1 MDFRKDDYYSIEQS
15 YMEFLHSSLGVGYEY
30 TVDDLRSDADSSLHA
45 LDDLIQMLIQAG
57 NLMDL
62 REEYQDY
69 QRYVRKEGRGRII
82 GGGFGLTNAIEGMA
96 IAGAANMGIGAIHSI
111 FNGIGSLM
119 DNIKRSRDE
128 ANLYKQVRKGIYGI
142 VYLDF
147 LNMFYLM
154 YEIAGIEF
162 FYSQEKTER
171 AMKLLR
177 SMNRGEIPQEDG
189 PQEMVRILYYAPHE
203 KKFFDAAGHMLGYT
217 KELYRYAE
225 YMGQDDFCH
234 NLKRSVSMAKNSGSI
249 FGEKT
254 PEMMKRYGKDR
265 GFLYFVEH
273 PDKSIITGISDM
285 LGSMDYEVRDKITYY
300 MMFPFPSAGEIHFTH
315 EYTADVE
322 PDEKIL
328 TFIWSAQKP
337 DYGLT
342 FTDKAFYIYFKG
354 KTQRYEYDPSWKFT
368 VVYLRSSDDGSLRW
382 NDKGLLLMRYMT
394 KESCEA
400 MEYLIHYILLRIY
413 YGPKPILSPKIKIIR
428 NPSKTRDQKSLPSLA
443 GHVLGIARGDA
454 FRKFY
459 VDKLGA
465 EEAARVYLEHYNETP
480 GEKVQRLLFTENKW
494 AIGPQS
500 YIHTEKNPGSLQYG
514 IDQENEYFKA
524 NFHFASGEVV
534 HATFGS
540 DKWPNRNMY
549 MTNKCIYLLHHEEK
563 KGFFSSST
571 VAKID
576 RVSYR
581 DINDVKMSHG
591 KSNHVTRI
599 YFNGEEVVSS
609 NGMDDERD
617 ANLAFQVFVLVI
629 MCFKD
634 NV

>member
-1 MDFRKDDYYSIEQS
+1 M
-15 YMEFLHSSLGVGYEY
+15 
-30 TVDDLRSDADSSLHA
+30 
-45 LDDLIQMLIQAG
+45 
-57 NLMDL
+57 
-62 REEYQDY
+62 
-69 QRYVRKEGRGRII
+69 
-82 GGGFGLTNAIEGMA
+82 
-96 IAGAANMGIGAIHSI
+96 
-111 FNGIGSLM
+111 
-119 DNIKRSRDE
+119 
-128 ANLYKQVRKGIYGI
+128 
-142 VYLDF
+142 
-147 LNMFYLM
+147 
-154 YEIAGIEF
+154 
-162 FYSQEKTER
+162 
-171 AMKLLR
+171 
-177 SMNRGEIPQEDG
+177 
-189 PQEMVRILYYAPHE
+189 
-203 KKFFDAAGHMLGYT
+203 
-217 KELYRYAE
+217 
-225 YMGQDDFCH
+225 
-234 NLKRSVSMAKNSGSI
+234 
-249 FGEKT
+249 
-254 PEMMKRYGKDR
+254 
-265 GFLYFVEH
+265 
-273 PDKSIITGISDM
+273 
-285 LGSMDYEVRDKITYY
+285 
-300 MMFPFPSAGEIHFTH
+300 
-315 EYTADVE
+315 
-322 PDEKIL
+322 
-328 TFIWSAQKP
+328 
-337 DYGLT
+337 
-342 FTDKAFYIYFKG
+342 
-354 KTQRYEYDPSWKFT
+354 
-368 VVYLRSSDDGSLRW
+368 
-382 NDKGLLLMRYMT
+382 
-394 KESCEA
+394 
-400 MEYLIHYILLRIY
+400 
-413 YGPKPILSPKIKIIR
+413 
-428 NPSKTRDQKSLPSLA
+428 PSLA

-514 IDQENEYFKA
+514 SDQENEYFKA